1 MPTHGSCLPLTE
13 IVVFFPNL
21 SIVFLV
27 VKIEEVGLTANE
39 TIISCPVEIP
49 PSIPPA
55 LLELNFNLLPFCEIS
70 SEFCYPLNCAEFIP
84 EPILTPLTALILIIA
99 EAISISNLE

>member
-1 MPTHGSCLPLTE
+1 MPTQGSCRPLTE

-27 VKIEEVGLTANE
+27 VKIDEVGLTANE
-39 TIISCPVEIP
+39 TSISCPVEIP
-49 PSIPPA
+49 PRIPPA
-55 LLELNFNLLPFCEIS
+55 LLESNFNFFLCCGSS

-84 EPILTPLTALILIIA
+84 EPMLTPLTA
-99 EAISISNLE
+99 